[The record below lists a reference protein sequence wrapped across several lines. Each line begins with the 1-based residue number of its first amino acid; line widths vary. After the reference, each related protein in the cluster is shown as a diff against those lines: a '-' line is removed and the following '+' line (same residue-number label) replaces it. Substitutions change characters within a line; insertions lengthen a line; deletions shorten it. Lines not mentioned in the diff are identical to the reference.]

1 MKKIYEQL
9 QQEIINIATRYEV
22 DIIKILDKLSEDNID
37 TNRSETINKIYD
49 CLKEI
54 YKLILNFIKENYPKA
69 KVNNRIDLK
78 VLIWNEDGL
87 TLEERIIGHY
97 NEYYDRIKGNK
108 KLIPIAKRALSF
120 ALVKIVDTESFQVA
134 NGLLNEKLKNT
145 AKYFE
150 NLNGDSCGG
159 CNEETGYGIRPIK
172 YLDDVPPYHPE
183 CRCIV
188 IYYEE

>member
-9 QQEIINIATRYEV
+9 QQEITNIATRYEV
-22 DIIKILDKLSEDNID
+22 DIIKILDKLSEDNIN
-37 TNRSETINKIYD
+37 TNRSEAINKILD
-49 CLKEI
+49 
-54 YKLILNFIKENYPKA
+54 FIKENYPKA
-69 KVNNRIDLK
+69 KINNRIDFK

-87 TLEERIIGHY
+87 TLKERIIGHY
-97 NEYYDRIKGNK
+97 NKYYDKIKENK
-108 KLIPIAKRALSF
+108 ELIPIAKRTLGF

-159 CNEETGYGIRPIK
+159 CDEETGYGIRPIK
-172 YLDDVPPYHPE
+172 YLDNFPPYHPE
-183 CRCIV
+183 CRCMI